1 MTKSLEAA
9 IHAAGALRNLSYG
22 NPTNRRAA
30 ANAGAVETLAEVLR
44 LYDARIRALNVV
56 CHKSERQLAFLAAS
70 ALINLTWKNDENK
83 RRLDNL
89 GISQILSRTHVPR
102 DADTNG
108 NLSIN

>member
-9 IHAAGALRNLSYG
+9 IHAAGALNLSYG
-22 NPTNRRAA
+22 NPTQRAA
-30 ANAGAVETLAEVLR
+30 ANAGRRNLAEVLR

-89 GISQILSRTHVPR
+89 DISQIEQD
-102 DADTNG
+102 DARVCG
-108 NLSIN
+108 YK